1 MNDSDLVTSTNPR
14 YQWLYEDY
22 DPNIT
27 VDKWLELFADSDFKE
42 NIFKVLNGLYLSTNR
57 CASCRQ
63 LADRFGGSPNFY
75 NNNASAFA
83 KKVQAKTNCPFPK
96 DEHGENKYWPI
107 LFIGKR
113 DDGEDKDRFVWKLRK
128 NLEAALDKY
137 LQDPSNRFVKDVSSI
152 MSTSFNLSDKG
163 NNLADQYST
172 SYYVEKLKKYKN
184 IIFHGAPGTG
194 KSYLAREIANQL
206 TGKTNLL
213 LDNATQI
220 NDQVEFVQFHP
231 TYDYTDFIEGLRPCC
246 EEGTDKIVFERKD
259 GIFKAFCKKA
269 ARSLK
274 EYNVVKESNKKKVSD
289 IKGKISSFIDD
300 ALDKE
305 KVFTTATSNEFTIQN
320 ADDDSIYISSKSSV
334 IKPILKLSLDLIYE
348 LLAKEIPLSKVKNIR
363 EYCGRNNNNQE
374 DSYVFT
380 LVNEI
385 RKYSYI
391 DKLDSNLELKNYV
404 FIIDEISRGEISK
417 IFGELFFSIEKGYRG
432 EKGRVKTQ
440 YQNLVDEND
449 PFAKGFYVPENV
461 YIIAT
466 MNEIDRSIEFMDFA
480 MQRRFKKINITAD
493 ISMHRMNIS
502 KLRQEVMVA
511 INTAIL
517 NTEGLGEKYQLGGS
531 FFNDESVSLQELWDD
546 DLSCLLKDYLQG
558 IDPDSTKYELLKSV
572 YFNAIKIG

>member
-1 MNDSDLVTSTNPR
+1 M
-14 YQWLYEDY
+14 
-22 DPNIT
+22 
-27 VDKWLELFADSDFKE
+27 
-42 NIFKVLNGLYLSTNR
+42 
-57 CASCRQ
+57 
-63 LADRFGGSPNFY
+63 
-75 NNNASAFA
+75 
-83 KKVQAKTNCPFPK
+83 
-96 DEHGENKYWPI
+96 
-107 LFIGKR
+107 
-113 DDGEDKDRFVWKLRK
+113 
-128 NLEAALDKY
+128 
-137 LQDPSNRFVKDVSSI
+137 
-152 MSTSFNLSDKG
+152 
-163 NNLADQYST
+163 
-172 SYYVEKLKKYKN
+172 
-184 IIFHGAPGTG
+184 
-194 KSYLAREIANQL
+194 
-206 TGKTNLL
+206 
-213 LDNATQI
+213 
-220 NDQVEFVQFHP
+220 
-231 TYDYTDFIEGLRPCC
+231 
-246 EEGTDKIVFERKD
+246 
-259 GIFKAFCKKA
+259 
-269 ARSLK
+269 
-274 EYNVVKESNKKKVSD
+274 
-289 IKGKISSFIDD
+289 
-300 ALDKE
+300 
-305 KVFTTATSNEFTIQN
+305 
-320 ADDDSIYISSKSSV
+320 
-334 IKPILKLSLDLIYE
+334 
-348 LLAKEIPLSKVKNIR
+348 VKNIR

-404 FIIDEISRGEISK
+404 FIIDEINRGEISK

-558 IDPDSTKYELLKSV
+558 IDPKWCVMTGDGQ
-572 YFNAIKIG
+572 AHC

>member
-1 MNDSDLVTSTNPR
+1 MT
-14 YQWLYEDY
+14 
-22 DPNIT
+22 
-27 VDKWLELFADSDFKE
+27 
-42 NIFKVLNGLYLSTNR
+42 
-57 CASCRQ
+57 
-63 LADRFGGSPNFY
+63 
-75 NNNASAFA
+75 
-83 KKVQAKTNCPFPK
+83 
-96 DEHGENKYWPI
+96 
-107 LFIGKR
+107 
-113 DDGEDKDRFVWKLRK
+113 
-128 NLEAALDKY
+128 
-137 LQDPSNRFVKDVSSI
+137 
-152 MSTSFNLSDKG
+152 
-163 NNLADQYST
+163 
-172 SYYVEKLKKYKN
+172 
-184 IIFHGAPGTG
+184 
-194 KSYLAREIANQL
+194 
-206 TGKTNLL
+206 
-213 LDNATQI
+213 
-220 NDQVEFVQFHP
+220 
-231 TYDYTDFIEGLRPCC
+231 
-246 EEGTDKIVFERKD
+246 
-259 GIFKAFCKKA
+259 
-269 ARSLK
+269 
-274 EYNVVKESNKKKVSD
+274 
-289 IKGKISSFIDD
+289 
-300 ALDKE
+300 
-305 KVFTTATSNEFTIQN
+305 
-320 ADDDSIYISSKSSV
+320 
-334 IKPILKLSLDLIYE
+334 
-348 LLAKEIPLSKVKNIR
+348 
-363 EYCGRNNNNQE
+363 
-374 DSYVFT
+374 
-380 LVNEI
+380 VNEI

-404 FIIDEISRGEISK
+404 FIIDEINRGEISK